1 MATDALNSISQIIRA
16 GISSG
21 NTKESTFLGESKSSD
36 SGHAQNFSNFSF
48 DNQKIDELVN
58 NINKFLSSVQTELKV
73 EIHSKTRTPIFKIVR
88 KHDNKVI
95 QEVPPSKL
103 LDLKASLE
111 KIAGVLLNIH
121 A

>member
-1 MATDALNSISQIIRA
+1 MATDALNSISQILRA
-16 GISSG
+16 GIGSE
-21 NTKESTFLGESKSSD
+21 NIKESTSLRESKSPD
-36 SGHAQNFSNFSF
+36 SECAKNFSGFFF
-48 DNQKIDELVN
+48 DDQNIDELVD

-88 KHDNKVI
+88 KYDNKVI